1 MPDADNLHKA
11 VKFRRQ
17 RSEAVDK
24 LRLHL
29 VYTLVRN
36 HRIEFLVDSYLLR
49 RHAYVRVRNER
60 HLVRLNGTVGYIR
73 LINVARGESCLHSE
87 FFHGFGKYLL
97 IGFKAHIS
105 DETALFRSKKVAGP
119 TDIEVLHRNIEPA
132 AEVGERLY
140 GLEAAACILCD

>member
-36 HRIEFLVDSYLLR
+36 HRIEFLIDPYLLC

-73 LINVARGESCLHSE
+73 LINVARGESGLHTE
-87 FFHGFGKYLL
+87 FFHSLGQDFL

-105 DETALFRSKKVAGP
+105 DEPALFRSKKVAGAA
-119 TDIEVLHRNIEPA
+119 DVKILHRNVEPA